1 MIQYKDRVVDVKDLL
16 KVIISDGFGLRDAIR
31 IKTALLKQQA

>member
-1 MIQYKDRVVDVKDLL
+1 MIQYKDKLVDKKELL
-16 KVIISDGFGLRDAIR
+16 KIIIADGFGLRDAIR

>member
-1 MIQYKDRVVDVKDLL
+1 MIQYKNAMVDKKDLL
-16 KVIISDGFGLRDAIR
+16 RIIIADGFGLRDAIR